1 MTTYD
6 GGFKGSMQ
14 HLLRA
19 HNENT
24 NSMLDLYIFKGRNS
38 PVTFSRTNQDSMAV
52 VPSRWKTL
60 GFKALAIAKGSV
72 ASTG

>member
-1 MTTYD
+1 MAAM
-6 GGFKGSMQ
+6 GGGLKGSMQ
-14 HLLRA
+14 HPLGA
-19 HNENT
+19 SNDNA
-24 NSMLDLYIFKGRNS
+24 NSTLDLYLFKGRNS

-52 VPSRWKTL
+52 VPNRRKTL